1 MKTIS
6 SFPRAAL
13 LALALTSA
21 CATAAFAQTTPTP
34 APATTPP
41 PADTGGRH
49 GESVLTPEEKAQLDK
64 DREAALAAN
73 PALKTE
79 EDSLKQQHEALKAQ
93 GASAPAGSKE
103 ALKAQFKAFEEKLDV
118 AMLAIDP
125 SLAPI
130 LAKLKAAHKERHHDA
145 GA

>member
-79 EDSLKQQHEALKAQ
+79 EDSLKQQHATLKSQGDSASKDDWKALHAQ
-93 GASAPAGSKE
+93 EKDYHAKLRSAE
-103 ALKAQFKAFEEKLDV
+103 LL
-118 AMLAIDP
+118 IDP

-130 LAKLKAAHKERHHDA
+130 FAKLDAAHPHGHHSA
-145 GA
+145 